1 MGGTKENIL
10 HTALRLFA
18 RDGYEAVSVSA
29 IAGEL
34 GMTKGALYKHYKS
47 KRDLFGRI
55 VERIYQIDAESAKK
69 HEVPE
74 ETFDQSPL
82 AYRNTTVDKIKG
94 FIEAQFHFWTEIEFT
109 SNFRKMLILV
119 QYRNPEIME
128 LYQKCLVSGPVS
140 YMEDLFREM
149 MEQGLW
155 IKSNPKQLALE
166 LYGPF
171 YLLVSLSD
179 AMPDKNEAAKLLTAQ
194 LERFIEKNA
203 APLVLTQGNT

>member
-1 MGGTKENIL
+1 MADTKENIL

-18 RDGYEAVSVSA
+18 RDGYEAVSVSD

-34 GMTKGALYKHYKS
+34 GMTKGALYKHYKN
-47 KRDLFGRI
+47 KRDLFDRI
-55 VERIYQIDAESAKK
+55 VERIYQIDAESAKQ

-74 ETFDQSPL
+74 ETFDQAPL
-82 AYRNTTVDKIKG
+82 AYRHTTVDHMTG
-94 FIEAQFHFWTEIEFT
+94 FIEAQFHFWTENEFA
-109 SNFRKMLILV
+109 SNFRKMLTLE

-128 LYQKCLVSGPVS
+128 LYQKCLVSGPVN

-149 MEQGLW
+149 MEQGIW
-155 IKSNPKQLALE
+155 RNGNPKQLALE

-171 YLLVSLSD
+171 YLLVSMAD
-179 AMPDKNEAAKLLTAQ
+179 AMPDKQAAATLLAAQ

-203 APLVLTQGNT
+203 APLNRRALL